1 MSICRKLIEIWYAA
15 ASDKGEPS
23 HPDPE
28 IIKRGREGWGVGGWG
43 RGRSP
48 KKFFSALWSSVW
60 SKYKGELKP
69 LCWMDPPLCK
79 GCNLPVFWQ
88 GNVSRGGSHPIHFF
102 EKKNQPPGGILPY
115 ISYIGF
121 LRRFGLKT
129 SIQFVHFVW
138 NRVWFF
144 RELGSVWTYLSFQFQ
159 MSKKERKVCEFE
171 MALNNF

>member
-1 MSICRKLIEIWYAA
+1 MSICRKLIEIWYAV

-28 IIKRGREGWGVGGWG
+28 IIKRGGWG

-48 KKFFSALWSSVW
+48 KKLFSALWSSVW

-102 EKKNQPPGGILPY
+102 EKKNQPPGGILAY
-115 ISYIGF
+115 ISYIRF
-121 LRRFGLKT
+121 LRRFGLKRVYSL
-129 SIQFVHFVW
+129 SISSGIGYGFSG
-138 NRVWFF
+138 N
-144 RELGSVWTYLSFQFQ
+144 LGVYERIYRFNSKWVR
-159 MSKKERKVCEFE
+159 KKEKY
-171 MALNNF
+171 ANLKWL